1 MKLRSFRYL
10 VGEGFKNIWL
20 NRLMS
25 LASVGV
31 LVACM
36 LIMGVALVL
45 SENVNKAMGDLKN
58 QSVVMVY
65 FDKELTDEEC
75 KTSFEKVKTV
85 DNVNAEAAEYITS
98 DEGLNGI
105 IIDTFGEDYTEE
117 QAAVFE
123 RLREKGNPLP
133 NGARIQL
140 NDLGKFDQTV
150 EEILSVSGV
159 SEINSQRDLA
169 KKINNISIVVRNGC
183 LWIIGLLLIIAFVI
197 VSNTIRITMFS
208 RKLEI
213 SIMKAVGATDAF
225 VRIPFIVEGM
235 IIGLISALLS
245 EGILYFCYRV
255 ATETIVNT
263 LGTTDIV
270 KYGEMAWWL
279 LLVFAGIGVVSG
291 VLSSVFIISKYLRKE
306 GSEFAAI

>member
-1 MKLRSFRYL
+1 MKVRSFRYL
-10 VGEGFKNIWL
+10 VGEGFKNVWL

-25 LASVGV
+25 LASIGV

-75 KTSFEKVKTV
+75 KTAFEKVKTIK
-85 DNVNAEAAEYITS
+85 NVNADGAEYIPA
-98 DEGLNGI
+98 DEGLDGI
-105 IIDTFGEDYTEE
+105 IIDTFGENYTEE

-140 NDLGKFDQTV
+140 NDLGKFDTTV
-150 EEILSVSGV
+150 TEIESVDGV

-183 LWIIGLLLIIAFVI
+183 LWIIALLLVIAFVI
-197 VSNTIRITMFS
+197 
-208 RKLEI
+208 
-213 SIMKAVGATDAF
+213 
-225 VRIPFIVEGM
+225 
-235 IIGLISALLS
+235 
-245 EGILYFCYRV
+245 
-255 ATETIVNT
+255 
-263 LGTTDIV
+263 
-270 KYGEMAWWL
+270 
-279 LLVFAGIGVVSG
+279 
-291 VLSSVFIISKYLRKE
+291 ISKFYCFIFT
-306 GSEFAAI
+306 S

>member
-75 KTSFEKVKTV
+75 ETAFEKVKTV

-117 QAAVFE
+117 QAAVFA

-213 SIMKAVGATDAF
+213 SIMKAVGATNRFIRFPFMVEGVLLGVIASLF
-225 VRIPFIVEGM
+225 TTGLLYVVYHFAGGTIQSTLEMSPIPFRELV
-235 IIGLISALLS
+235 LKLL
-245 EGILYFCYRV
+245 GI
-255 ATETIVNT
+255 
-263 LGTTDIV
+263 
-270 KYGEMAWWL
+270 
-279 LLVFAGIGVVSG
+279 FAVIGVVLGLICSA
-291 VLSSVFIISKYLRKE
+291 FTITKYLRKE
-306 GSEFAAI
+306 GSEFRAI

>member
-75 KTSFEKVKTV
+75 KSAFEKVKTV

-123 RLREKGNPLP
+123 RQREKGNPLP

-169 KKINNISIVVRNGC
+169 KKINN
-183 LWIIGLLLIIAFVI
+183 
-197 VSNTIRITMFS
+197 
-208 RKLEI
+208 
-213 SIMKAVGATDAF
+213 
-225 VRIPFIVEGM
+225 
-235 IIGLISALLS
+235 
-245 EGILYFCYRV
+245 
-255 ATETIVNT
+255 
-263 LGTTDIV
+263 
-270 KYGEMAWWL
+270 
-279 LLVFAGIGVVSG
+279 
-291 VLSSVFIISKYLRKE
+291 
-306 GSEFAAI
+306 

>member
-1 MKLRSFRYL
+1 MKFTSFRYL
-10 VGEGFKNIWL
+10 VGEGFKNVWL

-25 LASVGV
+25 LASIGV

-45 SENVNKAMGDLKN
+45 SENVNKAMGDLAN

-65 FDKELTDEEC
+65 FDKELSEEEC
-75 KTSFEKVKTV
+75 KSSFETVKAIE
-85 DNVNAEAAEYITS
+85 NVNAEAAEYIPA
-98 DEGLNGI
+98 DKGLDGI
-105 IIDTFGEDYTEE
+105 IVDTFGENYTKE

-123 RLREKGNPLP
+123 KLREKGNPLP

-140 NDLGKFDQTV
+140 NDLGEFDKTV
-150 EEILSVSGV
+150 AEIEKVSGV

-183 LWIIGLLLIIAFVI
+183 LWIIALLLIIAFVI

-213 SIMKAVGATDAF
+213 SIMKAVGATNRFIRFPFMVEGVLLGVLASLFTTGLLYVVYHFAGDTI
-225 VRIPFIVEGM
+225 RSTLEMSPIPFRDMV
-235 IIGLISALLS
+235 LKLL
-245 EGILYFCYRV
+245 GI
-255 ATETIVNT
+255 
-263 LGTTDIV
+263 
-270 KYGEMAWWL
+270 
-279 LLVFAGIGVVSG
+279 FAVIGVVLGLICSA
-291 VLSSVFIISKYLRKE
+291 FTITKYLRKE
-306 GSEFAAI
+306 GSEFRAI

>member
-1 MKLRSFRYL
+1 MKFTSFRYL
-10 VGEGFKNIWL
+10 VGEGFKNVWL

-25 LASVGV
+25 LASIGV

-45 SENVNKAMGDLKN
+45 SENVNKAMGDLAN

-65 FDKELTDEEC
+65 FDKELSEEEC
-75 KTSFEKVKTV
+75 KSSFETVKAIE
-85 DNVNAEAAEYITS
+85 NVNAEAAEYIPA
-98 DEGLNGI
+98 DKGLDGI
-105 IIDTFGEDYTEE
+105 IVDTFGENYTKE

-123 RLREKGNPLP
+123 KLREKGNPLP

-140 NDLGKFDQTV
+140 NDLGEFDKTV
-150 EEILSVSGV
+150 AEIEKVSGV

-183 LWIIGLLLIIAFVI
+183 LWIIALLLIIAFVI

-213 SIMKAVGATDAF
+213 STVDQS
-225 VRIPFIVEGM
+225 RQHP
-235 IIGLISALLS
+235 
-245 EGILYFCYRV
+245 RR
-255 ATETIVNT
+255 
-263 LGTTDIV
+263 
-270 KYGEMAWWL
+270 
-279 LLVFAGIGVVSG
+279 
-291 VLSSVFIISKYLRKE
+291 SSS
-306 GSEFAAI
+306 

>member
-36 LIMGVALVL
+36 LIMGVAIVL
-45 SENVNKAMGDLKN
+45 SENVNKAMGHLAD

-65 FDKELTDEEC
+65 FEKELTDKEC
-75 KTSFEKVKTV
+75 KDAFEKVK
-85 DNVNAEAAEYITS
+85 DLRNVKAEGSEYITA
-98 DEGLNGI
+98 DEGLESV
-105 IIDTFGEDYTEE
+105 IIDTFGENYTKE

-123 RLREKGNPLP
+123 RLREKGNPLS

-140 NDLGKFDQTV
+140 KDLGKFDKTV
-150 EEILSVSGV
+150 EEIEQIAGV
-159 SEINSQRDLA
+159 SSTNSHRDLA
-169 KKINNISIVVRNGC
+169 KRINNISIIVRNGC

-197 VSNTIRITMFS
+197 VSNTIRITRFS

-213 SIMKAVGATDAF
+213 SIMKAVGATNRFIRFPFMVEGVLLGVIASIF
-225 VRIPFIVEGM
+225 TTGLLYVVYHFAGGTIQSTLEMSPIPFRELV
-235 IIGLISALLS
+235 LKLL
-245 EGILYFCYRV
+245 GI
-255 ATETIVNT
+255 
-263 LGTTDIV
+263 
-270 KYGEMAWWL
+270 
-279 LLVFAGIGVVSG
+279 FAVIGVVLGLICSA
-291 VLSSVFIISKYLRKE
+291 FTITKYLRKE
-306 GSEFAAI
+306 GSEFRAI

>member
-75 KTSFEKVKTV
+75 ETAFEKVKTV

-213 SIMKAVGATDAF
+213 SIMKAVGATNRFIRFPFMVEGVLLGVIASIF
-225 VRIPFIVEGM
+225 TTGLLYVVYYFAGGTIQSTLEMSPIPFRELVLKLLGIFAVIGIVL
-235 IIGLISALLS
+235 GLICSA
-245 EGILYFCYRV
+245 F
-255 ATETIVNT
+255 TIT
-263 LGTTDIV
+263 
-270 KYGEMAWWL
+270 
-279 LLVFAGIGVVSG
+279 
-291 VLSSVFIISKYLRKE
+291 KYLRKE
-306 GSEFAAI
+306 GSEFRAI

>member
-36 LIMGVALVL
+36 LIMGVAIVL
-45 SENVNKAMGDLKN
+45 SENVNKAMGHLAD

-65 FDKELTDEEC
+65 FEKELTDKEC
-75 KTSFEKVKTV
+75 KDAFEKVK
-85 DNVNAEAAEYITS
+85 DLRNVKAEGSEYITA
-98 DEGLNGI
+98 DEGLESV
-105 IIDTFGEDYTEE
+105 IIDTFGENYTKE

-123 RLREKGNPLP
+123 RLREKGNPLS

-140 NDLGKFDQTV
+140 KDLGKFDKTV
-150 EEILSVSGV
+150 EEIEQIAGV
-159 SEINSQRDLA
+159 SSTNSHRDLA
-169 KKINNISIVVRNGC
+169 KRINNISIIVRNGC

-213 SIMKAVGATDAF
+213 SIMKAVGATNRFIRFPFMVEGVLLGVIASIF
-225 VRIPFIVEGM
+225 TTGLLYVVYHFAGGTIQSTLEMSPIPFRELVLKLLGIFA
-235 IIGLISALLS
+235 IIGIVLGLICSA
-245 EGILYFCYRV
+245 F
-255 ATETIVNT
+255 TIT
-263 LGTTDIV
+263 
-270 KYGEMAWWL
+270 
-279 LLVFAGIGVVSG
+279 
-291 VLSSVFIISKYLRKE
+291 KYLRKE
-306 GSEFAAI
+306 GSEFRAI

>member
-36 LIMGVALVL
+36 LIMGVAIVL
-45 SENVNKAMGDLKN
+45 SENVNKAMGHLAD

-65 FDKELTDEEC
+65 FEKELTDKEC
-75 KTSFEKVKTV
+75 KDAFEKVK
-85 DNVNAEAAEYITS
+85 DLRNVKAEGSEYITA
-98 DEGLNGI
+98 DEGLESV
-105 IIDTFGEDYTEE
+105 IIDTFGENYTKE

-123 RLREKGNPLP
+123 RLREKGNPLS

-140 NDLGKFDQTV
+140 KDLGKFDKTV
-150 EEILSVSGV
+150 EEIEQIVGV
-159 SEINSQRDLA
+159 SSTNSHRDLA
-169 KKINNISIVVRNGC
+169 KRINNISIIVRNGC

-213 SIMKAVGATDAF
+213 SIMKAVGATNRFIRFPFMVEGVLLGVIASIF
-225 VRIPFIVEGM
+225 TTGLLYVVYHFAGGTIQSTLEMSPIPFRELV
-235 IIGLISALLS
+235 LKLL
-245 EGILYFCYRV
+245 GI
-255 ATETIVNT
+255 
-263 LGTTDIV
+263 
-270 KYGEMAWWL
+270 
-279 LLVFAGIGVVSG
+279 FAVIGVVLGLICSA
-291 VLSSVFIISKYLRKE
+291 FTITKYLRKE
-306 GSEFAAI
+306 GSEFRAI

>member
-36 LIMGVALVL
+36 LIMGVAIVL
-45 SENVNKAMGDLKN
+45 SENVNKAMGHLAD

-65 FDKELTDEEC
+65 FEKELTDKEC
-75 KTSFEKVKTV
+75 KDAFEKVK
-85 DNVNAEAAEYITS
+85 DLRNVKAEGSEYITA
-98 DEGLNGI
+98 DEGLESV
-105 IIDTFGEDYTEE
+105 IIDTFGENYTKE

-123 RLREKGNPLP
+123 RLREKGNPLS

-140 NDLGKFDQTV
+140 KDLGKFDKTV
-150 EEILSVSGV
+150 EEIEQIAGV
-159 SEINSQRDLA
+159 SSTNSHRDLA
-169 KKINNISIVVRNGC
+169 KRINNISIIVRNGC

-213 SIMKAVGATDAF
+213 SIMKAVGATNRFIRFPFMVEGVLLGVIASLF
-225 VRIPFIVEGM
+225 TTGLLYVVYHFAGGTIQSTLEMSPIPFRELVLKLLGIFA
-235 IIGLISALLS
+235 IIGIVLGLICSA
-245 EGILYFCYRV
+245 F
-255 ATETIVNT
+255 TIT
-263 LGTTDIV
+263 
-270 KYGEMAWWL
+270 
-279 LLVFAGIGVVSG
+279 
-291 VLSSVFIISKYLRKE
+291 KYLRKE
-306 GSEFAAI
+306 GSEFRAI

>member
-36 LIMGVALVL
+36 LIMGVAIVL
-45 SENVNKAMGDLKN
+45 SENVNKAMGHLAD

-65 FDKELTDEEC
+65 FEKELTDKEC
-75 KTSFEKVKTV
+75 KDAFEKVK
-85 DNVNAEAAEYITS
+85 DLRNVKAEGSEYITA
-98 DEGLNGI
+98 DEGLESV
-105 IIDTFGEDYTEE
+105 IIDTFGENYTKE

-123 RLREKGNPLP
+123 RLREKGNPLS

-140 NDLGKFDQTV
+140 KDLGKFDKTV
-150 EEILSVSGV
+150 EEIEQIAGV
-159 SEINSQRDLA
+159 SSTNSHRDLA
-169 KKINNISIVVRNGC
+169 KRINDISIIVRNGC

-213 SIMKAVGATDAF
+213 SIMKAVGATNRFIRFPFMVEGVLLGVIASIF
-225 VRIPFIVEGM
+225 TTGLLYVVYHFAGGTIQSTLEMSPIPFRELVLKLLGIFA
-235 IIGLISALLS
+235 IIGIVLGLICSA
-245 EGILYFCYRV
+245 F
-255 ATETIVNT
+255 TIT
-263 LGTTDIV
+263 
-270 KYGEMAWWL
+270 
-279 LLVFAGIGVVSG
+279 
-291 VLSSVFIISKYLRKE
+291 KYLRKE
-306 GSEFAAI
+306 GSEFRAI

>member
-36 LIMGVALVL
+36 LIMGVAIVL
-45 SENVNKAMGDLKN
+45 SENVNKAMGHLAD

-65 FDKELTDEEC
+65 FEKELTDKEC
-75 KTSFEKVKTV
+75 KDVFEKVK
-85 DNVNAEAAEYITS
+85 DLRNVKAEGSEYITA
-98 DEGLNGI
+98 DEGLESV
-105 IIDTFGEDYTEE
+105 IIDTFGENYTKE

-123 RLREKGNPLP
+123 RLREKGNPLS

-140 NDLGKFDQTV
+140 KDLGKFDKTV
-150 EEILSVSGV
+150 EEIEQIAGV
-159 SEINSQRDLA
+159 SSTNSHRDLA
-169 KKINNISIVVRNGC
+169 KRINNISIIVRNGC

-213 SIMKAVGATDAF
+213 SIMKAVGATNRFIRFPFMVEGVLLGVIASIF
-225 VRIPFIVEGM
+225 TTGLLYVVYHFAGGTIQSTLEMSPIPFRELVLKLLGIFA
-235 IIGLISALLS
+235 IIGIVLGLICSA
-245 EGILYFCYRV
+245 F
-255 ATETIVNT
+255 TIT
-263 LGTTDIV
+263 
-270 KYGEMAWWL
+270 
-279 LLVFAGIGVVSG
+279 
-291 VLSSVFIISKYLRKE
+291 KYLRKE
-306 GSEFAAI
+306 GSEFRAI